1 MRSWILRNMIST
13 VTTSTVSS
21 IASVALISSFGG
33 IGVIVLIT
41 LLIQKELV
49 SASNDVRLLRL
60 QRTLNIAIWPLI
72 VVFVLIALAKMI
84 EILS

>member
-1 MRSWILRNMIST
+1 MIST

-21 IASVALISSFGG
+21 ITSVALIGTLG
-33 IGVIVLIT
+33 AIGVVVLLT
-41 LLIQKELV
+41 LLIQKELI
-49 SASNDVRLLRL
+49 SASSDARMLRL

-72 VVFVLIALAKMI
+72 AVFVLIAVSKII